1 MGQGAAKREIDKGT
15 RLYGEQKFDA
25 AINEWKSA
33 LRRMTKKEKLPDKF
47 NTLNYL
53 CMAYFDTGKYREVI
67 TCANQQLEM
76 LNSKTMCNNADFMQE
91 AYFNL
96 ARGYEKLS
104 EFKKSISYAK
114 GCIEKEQNNEN
125 AKDIMSFA
133 TICLAKAYHGLSDFY
148 NAINNFDSVLN
159 KTENCPSLHMRFLV
173 FESLGQ
179 LFSKLKDYDTAHL
192 YYDRCLDIILQD
204 AVTLAKYKR
213 RIQCQIALPMLHM
226 GRFNDAMEQCELSM
240 KDAMLRADRPVQARC
255 LFTFAEIHRKR
266 KDFERSFPRYESA
279 YALFVEMGD
288 RLNQVEVL
296 GGMAK
301 CMAALKDF
309 EQAIEINHK
318 ANQLAEEIGN
328 KIGILDC
335 NIRLAELYIL
345 TGNSFAAHQCEES
358 LSRLTAELELFCGV
372 CGESIGQIP
381 EHLDKLQCGHLIH
394 SKCTPHL
401 ARYTWGR
408 KGRKRPCPSCRN
420 RSSGN
425 PVLSR

>member
-67 TCANQQLEM
+67 ACANQQLEM

-159 KTENCPSLHMRFLV
+159 KTENNPSLHMRFLV

-372 CGESIGQIP
+372 CGESMGQIP
-381 EHLDKLQCGHLIH
+381 EHLDKLQCGD
-394 SKCTPHL
+394 
-401 ARYTWGR
+401 R
-408 KGRKRPCPSCRN
+408 KS
-420 RSSGN
+420 
-425 PVLSR
+425 VV

>member
-1 MGQGAAKREIDKGT
+1 MGQGAAKREVDKGT
-15 RLYGEQKFDA
+15 RLYAEQRFDA

-67 TCANQQLEM
+67 ACANQQLEM

-114 GCIEKEQNNEN
+114 SCIEKEQNSEN

-148 NAINNFDSVLN
+148 NAINNFDSVLS
-159 KTENCPSLHMRFLV
+159 KTENSPSVHMRFLV

-192 YYDRCLDIILQD
+192 YYDRCLDIIVQD
-204 AVTLAKYKR
+204 AATLSKYKR

-226 GRFNDAMEQCELSM
+226 GRFNDAMEQCEVLLYNHRQEKRVTSILEIICGLTITKSAFLSGYGM
-240 KDAMLRADRPVQARC
+240 VVGCVIDNRQRAG
-255 LFTFAEIHRKR
+255 
-266 KDFERSFPRYESA
+266 ER
-279 YALFVEMGD
+279 
-288 RLNQVEVL
+288 
-296 GGMAK
+296 GGS
-301 CMAALKDF
+301 
-309 EQAIEINHK
+309 
-318 ANQLAEEIGN
+318 G
-328 KIGILDC
+328 C
-335 NIRLAELYIL
+335 NIMKWKVAK
-345 TGNSFAAHQCEES
+345 T
-358 LSRLTAELELFCGV
+358 
-372 CGESIGQIP
+372 
-381 EHLDKLQCGHLIH
+381 KLCAI
-394 SKCTPHL
+394 
-401 ARYTWGR
+401 Y
-408 KGRKRPCPSCRN
+408 
-420 RSSGN
+420 
-425 PVLSR
+425 

>member
-1 MGQGAAKREIDKGT
+1 MGQGAAKREVDKGT
-15 RLYGEQKFDA
+15 RLYAEQRFDA

-67 TCANQQLEM
+67 ACANQQLEM

-114 GCIEKEQNNEN
+114 SCIEKEQNSEN

-148 NAINNFDSVLN
+148 NAINNFDSVLS
-159 KTENCPSLHMRFLV
+159 KTENSPSLHMRFLV

-192 YYDRCLDIILQD
+192 YYDRCLDIIVQD
-204 AVTLAKYKR
+204 AATLSKYKR

-226 GRFNDAMEQCELSM
+226 GRFNDAMEQCEVLLYNHRQEKRVTSILEIICGLTITKSAFLSGYGM
-240 KDAMLRADRPVQARC
+240 VVGCVIDNRQRAG
-255 LFTFAEIHRKR
+255 
-266 KDFERSFPRYESA
+266 ER
-279 YALFVEMGD
+279 
-288 RLNQVEVL
+288 
-296 GGMAK
+296 
-301 CMAALKDF
+301 
-309 EQAIEINHK
+309 
-318 ANQLAEEIGN
+318 
-328 KIGILDC
+328 
-335 NIRLAELYIL
+335 
-345 TGNSFAAHQCEES
+345 
-358 LSRLTAELELFCGV
+358 GV
-372 CGESIGQIP
+372 VGVI
-381 EHLDKLQCGHLIH
+381 
-394 SKCTPHL
+394 
-401 ARYTWGR
+401 
-408 KGRKRPCPSCRN
+408 
-420 RSSGN
+420 
-425 PVLSR
+425 